1 MMRATSIR
9 QILGKVDEEL
19 LLEPFGVAVQV
30 SHGRS
35 KVNVPHLLLNRQDA
49 SPAVH
54 EVRGEAVTDQVR
66 VDTLLNSRSLSVAA
80 TQPYV
85 TAQSNAAVTF
95 TFPSLTGDL
104 FYHCDGN

>member
-1 MMRATSIR
+1 MRATSIR

-35 KVNVPHLLLNRQDA
+35 KVNVPHLLLDCQKPRA
-49 SPAVH
+49 AVH

>member
-49 SPAVH
+49 SSAVH
-54 EVRGEAVTDQVR
+54 EIGGERVPHQVR
-66 VDTLLNSRSLSVAA
+66 V
-80 TQPYV
+80 
-85 TAQSNAAVTF
+85 NA
-95 TFPSLTGDL
+95 L
-104 FYHCDGN
+104 FDPGTYQCVVNNAN

>member
-35 KVNVPHLLLNRQDA
+35 KVNVPHLLLDGVGRQGDGGA
-49 SPAVH
+49 LSRARPLRLQYW
-54 EVRGEAVTDQVR
+54 EERG
-66 VDTLLNSRSLSVAA
+66 
-80 TQPYV
+80 
-85 TAQSNAAVTF
+85 
-95 TFPSLTGDL
+95 
-104 FYHCDGN
+104 C

>member
-35 KVNVPHLLLNRQDA
+35 KVNMTHLLLNRQDA
-49 SPAVH
+49 SSAVH
-54 EVRGEAVTDQVR
+54 EIGGEAMAHQVR
-66 VDTLLNSRSLSVAA
+66 VNALFDSSTFGASANHFAEALRFVILPVAR
-80 TQPYV
+80 
-85 TAQSNAAVTF
+85 
-95 TFPSLTGDL
+95 G
-104 FYHCDGN
+104 